1 MKIVINGRELE
12 TDSTVLSYDQII
24 SYARGHNIWKA
35 TVTYKGSDDEGS
47 LVSGESVELE
57 EGMIF
62 NAVVTDS
69 A

>member
-1 MKIVINGRELE
+1 MNVIVNGRTIEIDDE
-12 TDSTVLSYDQII
+12 ALSYDQLLT
-24 SYARGHNIWKA
+24 YAKSHNLDDA

-47 LVSGESVELE
+47 LVRGESVETE

-62 NAVVTDS
+62 NVIVTDS